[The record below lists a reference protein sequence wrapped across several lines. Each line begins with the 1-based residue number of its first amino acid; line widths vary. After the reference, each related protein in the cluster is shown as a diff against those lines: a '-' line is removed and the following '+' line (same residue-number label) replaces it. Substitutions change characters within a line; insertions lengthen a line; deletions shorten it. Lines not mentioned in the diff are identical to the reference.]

1 MIRVVD
7 NQNVTDMNNWQ
18 ESRIEAFKR
27 VLKDQAIEIAAL
39 TLMNEQLLYDNK
51 ILISENLELQNEIE
65 RKR

>member
-7 NQNVTDMNNWQ
+7 NQNVTDMTNWQ

-27 VLKDQAIEIAAL
+27 VMKDQAIEIAAL

-51 ILISENLELQNEIE
+51 ILIAENIELQDRLES
-65 RKR
+65 K